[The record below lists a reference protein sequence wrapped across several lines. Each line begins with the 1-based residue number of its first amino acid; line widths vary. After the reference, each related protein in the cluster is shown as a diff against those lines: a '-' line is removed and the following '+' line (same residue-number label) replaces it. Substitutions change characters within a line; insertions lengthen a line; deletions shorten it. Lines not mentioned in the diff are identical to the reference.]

1 MGLVFLLTLHPSD
14 LCAVMCSTSFTSSSH
29 CSYPILSIWMNWC
42 AACIPNSFTNAGVNP
57 STPAVLFT
65 ISPFLWTRALI
76 VTGPAPLRMMSS
88 AHRPLVVV
96 GHPSRVF
103 PLGPPPIPLVLL

>member
-14 LCAVMCSTSFTSSSH
+14 LCAVMCSTSFTSSGH

-57 STPAVLFT
+57 SLLLFCLP
-65 ISPFLWTRALI
+65 SLLFC
-76 VTGPAPLRMMSS
+76 GPEHLLR
-88 AHRPLVVV
+88 
-96 GHPSRVF
+96 
-103 PLGPPPIPLVLL
+103 LVLPLCG